1 MSQYYIMFIF
11 ANPYDII
18 PHLIKGNFHLFD
30 QKKRMS
36 ILFSKLSL
44 KKQTL
49 QTRLVVSPMCQYSAT
64 DGFANNWHL
73 VHLGQFAIGK
83 ASTIIQEATAVLP
96 EGRISYGDLGLWK
109 DEQIPALKEIV
120 DFVHD
125 QGAIIGIQLAHAG
138 RKASTEK
145 PWISRS
151 QLAPT
156 HENGW
161 QTVGPSALPFHE
173 KDHPPIAIA
182 TEDIK
187 NIVQAFKNAAK
198 RAVSAG
204 YDIIEIHG
212 AHGYLIHQ
220 FLSPL
225 TNLRTDAYGG
235 SFENRSRLLVE
246 IIKAVKTVL
255 EEQSLWLR
263 ISATDW
269 AEGGW
274 DIEEAVK
281 LAKLVE
287 SMGVEVIDVSS
298 GGNVRHQDIQVKENY
313 QVPFAER
320 IKAET
325 NLVTGTVGLIKNA
338 QQAETILKEQKA
350 DLIFIGRAY
359 LQNPH
364 LTTQFARDLG
374 VDFAWLPQY
383 ERGKETL

>member
-1 MSQYYIMFIF
+1 
-11 ANPYDII
+11 
-18 PHLIKGNFHLFD
+18 
-30 QKKRMS
+30 MS
-36 ILFSKLSL
+36 ILFSKLPL
-44 KKQTL
+44 KKQVL
-49 QTRLVVSPMCQYSAT
+49 QTRLVVSPMCQYSAVEGHAT
-64 DGFANNWHL
+64 NWHL

-109 DEQIPALKEIV
+109 DEHIPALKEIV
-120 DFVHD
+120 DFVHE
-125 QGAIIGIQLAHAG
+125 QGALIGIQLAHAG

-161 QTVGPSALPFHE
+161 QTVGPSAMPFHE

-187 NIVQAFKNAAK
+187 NIVQAFQNAAK
-198 RAVSAG
+198 RAVSVG

-246 IIKAVKTVL
+246 IIEAVKTVL

-298 GGNVRHQDIQVKENY
+298 GGNVHHQNIHVKENY

-374 VDFAWLPQY
+374 VDIEWLPQY

>member
-1 MSQYYIMFIF
+1 
-11 ANPYDII
+11 
-18 PHLIKGNFHLFD
+18 
-30 QKKRMS
+30 MS
-36 ILFSKLSL
+36 ILFSQLSL

-83 ASTIIQEATAVLP
+83 ASTIIQEATAVVP

-125 QGAIIGIQLAHAG
+125 QGALIGIQLAHAG

-161 QTVGPSALPFHE
+161 QTVGPSPLPFHD
-173 KDHPPIAIA
+173 KDHAPKEI
-182 TEDIK
+182 TLDEVKDL
-187 NIVQAFKNAAK
+187 VQAFQNAAL
-198 RAVSAG
+198 RAVNAG

-225 TNLRTDAYGG
+225 SNLRTDAYGG
-235 SFENRSRLLVE
+235 SFENRARLLIE
-246 IIKAVKTVL
+246 IIEAVKAVL
-255 EEQSLWLR
+255 HHQSLWLR

-274 DIEEAVK
+274 DIEEAVR

-287 SMGVEVIDVSS
+287 SLGVEVIDVSS
-298 GGNVRHQDIQVKENY
+298 GGNVRHQNIPIKENY

-320 IKAET
+320 IKQKT
-325 NLVTGTVGLIKNA
+325 NLITGTVGLIKTA
-338 QQAETILKEQKA
+338 EQAETILKKEKA
-350 DLIFIGRAY
+350 DLIFIARGY

-374 VDFAWLPQY
+374 VDIDWLPQY